1 MAHYI
6 PLFINVHILC
16 YVAYVLYWYFC
27 LDFYF
32 IFFVA
37 FFCSIIK
44 NKFYKKILKMNVP
57 FIPAIIDYDRFCSM
71 EKYSKKCNN
80 FLMYSFPSLILAL

>member
-1 MAHYI
+1 MQCSSC
-6 PLFINVHILC
+6 LVLVFLC
-16 YVAYVLYWYFC
+16 T